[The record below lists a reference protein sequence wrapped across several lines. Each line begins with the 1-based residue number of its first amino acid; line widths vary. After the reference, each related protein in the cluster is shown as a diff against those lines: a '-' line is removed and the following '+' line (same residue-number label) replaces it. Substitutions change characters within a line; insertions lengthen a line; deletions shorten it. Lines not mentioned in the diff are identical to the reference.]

1 MLSFQDTC
9 EVYYDTPKLEYTD
22 ANIYGFYEKQNG
34 TINGKNWYRRNA
46 KTIWWEWYNSTLF
59 LDGYGMWFL
68 GNMTKNS
75 NSSVLFFN
83 AYTDIVDNGTDLQSV
98 NWRLATA
105 ETKNVDS
112 WNYAGK
118 KLKIRCKYQQRR
130 KYQFQNS
137 ANIIYYLDCNRRYIT
152 ILRLPFFTFQ
162 EYVIV

>member
-1 MLSFQDTC
+1 
-9 EVYYDTPKLEYTD
+9 
-22 ANIYGFYEKQNG
+22 
-34 TINGKNWYRRNA
+34 
-46 KTIWWEWYNSTLF
+46 
-59 LDGYGMWFL
+59 MWFL

-152 ILRLPFFTFQ
+152 ILRGS
-162 EYVIV
+162 